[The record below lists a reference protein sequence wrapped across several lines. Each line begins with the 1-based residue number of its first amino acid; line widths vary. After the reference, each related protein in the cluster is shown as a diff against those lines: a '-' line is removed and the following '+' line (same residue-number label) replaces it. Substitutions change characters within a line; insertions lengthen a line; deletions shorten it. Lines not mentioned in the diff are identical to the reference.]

1 MEFSK
6 LLRALLDGAVLSEE
20 DAYALIGQ
28 IMDGALT
35 AVQAGGLLT
44 ALAARGEAVQEV
56 VGAARAMRE
65 RSLHVDVGAGD
76 VLDVCGTGGDGA
88 DTINVS
94 TIVAFVV
101 AACGVRVAKH
111 GNRAASSACGSADV
125 LEACEVPIN
134 LPPEKAAALLQ
145 ATNFTFMFAPR
156 YHPAMKNVAPVRREL
171 GVRTIF
177 NVLGPLTNPARA
189 TQQVVGVAREAHL
202 ELVGNALIQLGTKAG
217 AVIFGSGIDE
227 VSGEQ
232 PTLVYAFRQNE
243 GAQTWVLDPSVYG
256 VHASIEELRGGTRER
271 CKNALEAVLQGERSP
286 RADVIALNAG
296 LALHVAGAAKDV
308 GEGLDEA
315 RAVLRSGKA
324 YALFERVK
332 SYSYE

>member
-6 LLRALLDGAVLSEE
+6 LLRALLDGAVLSED
-20 DAYALIGQ
+20 DAFTLIGQ
-28 IMDGALT
+28 IMDGALST
-35 AVQAGGLLT
+35 VQAAGLLT
-44 ALAARGEAVQEV
+44 AMAARGEAVQEV

-65 RSLHVDVGAGD
+65 RSLHVEAGEGD

-88 DTINVS
+88 DTINIS

-125 LEACEVPIN
+125 LEACGVPID
-134 LPPEKAAALLQ
+134 LPPEKASALLD

-189 TQQVVGVAREAHL
+189 TRQVVGVAREAHL
-202 ELVGNALIQLGTKAG
+202 QLVGDALMHLGAKTG
-217 AVIFGSGIDE
+217 AVIFGGGLDE
-227 VSGEQ
+227 VAGDR
-232 PTLVYAFRQNE
+232 PTLVYAFSQAD
-243 GAQTWVLDPSVYG
+243 GAQTWILDPSVYG
-256 VHASIEELRGGTRER
+256 VNASIEQLRGGSRDE
-271 CKNALEAVLQGERSP
+271 CSQALLAVLRGERSP

-308 GEGLDEA
+308 DEGLDLA
-315 RAVLRSGKA
+315 RDALQSGKA

-332 SYSYE
+332 TYSYE